1 METHGITNTNTKVS
15 AVRATIASIKA
26 SKNQKYKPFKC
37 KSNGKSIQI
46 KLTGDDDDEK
56 MTTMIMNMM
65 IVQFCSSANAR
76 LIGLKVAKAAKND
89 PGFHFT
95 SDNVKRKT
103 LFHKKL
109 FHTHFQ
115 QSNCG
120 IIFESK

>member
-1 METHGITNTNTKVS
+1 MS
-15 AVRATIASIKA
+15 AVRATIDIASIKA

-56 MTTMIMNMM
+56 MTTMIINMM